1 MSLPRTGRGLAR
13 ASDSAAPPP
22 AWEVVTEAGVVVVL
36 ALWDGCAPAHA
47 SLRHPSC
54 PQADGWAAS
63 RRGEARRAERAARPP
78 AAAARPGLQLQLQ
91 ALLDRSRVGAACCAA
106 ARWATR
112 LASAK

>member
-1 MSLPRTGRGLAR
+1 
-13 ASDSAAPPP
+13 AAPPP

-47 SLRHPSC
+47 SLRHP
-54 PQADGWAAS
+54 S